1 MKNTLIQHTA
11 ALSDAQAAAVRAL
24 ERACQEHRPCPGFPW
39 EEYTDVWLLSDSDT
53 GELCAVLAAI
63 DEGAT
68 TGQAECFAFTSPELR
83 RLGCFAELV
92 YAAADFFEDTDM
104 LFPVQA
110 DDAGSRAALLALE
123 AEEAS
128 TEYRMEKHLS
138 SPEPCA
144 CAGSAGDSG
153 DSGTDP
159 DAETRQSGAPELS
172 SAPVLSMK
180 AEEDGD
186 MTLFS
191 FFLSSEEELPLDRSG
206 PRSSRLCGAGRNEDF
221 SPAAVCRTIREDTAA
236 CFYDFEVSGHL
247 RGKGLGKQALAMVLA
262 HLAERGILKVF
273 LHVSGDNVPAV
284 RLYES
289 EGFLVT
295 ESLVY
300 YLF

>member
-63 DEGAT
+63 DGGAT

-110 DDAGSRAALLALE
+110 NDAGSRAALLALE
-123 AEEAS
+123 AEEVS
-128 TEYRMEKHLS
+128 MEYRMEKLLS
-138 SPEPCA
+138 PLDPCA
-144 CAGSAGDSG
+144 CAVSAGD
-153 DSGTDP
+153 
-159 DAETRQSGAPELS
+159 APR
-172 SAPVLSMK
+172 LSMK

-191 FFLSSEEELPLDRSG
+191 FFLSSEEELPLDRSDS
-206 PRSSRLCGAGRNEDF
+206 RSSRPCGAGRNEDS
-221 SPAAVCRTIREDTAA
+221 SPAAVCRAIREDTAA

>member
-1 MKNTLIQHTA
+1 MKNTQIQHTT
-11 ALSDAQAAAVRAL
+11 ALSDAQAAAVRTL
-24 ERACQEHRPCPGFPW
+24 EHACQEHRPCPGFPW

-63 DEGAT
+63 DDEET
-68 TGQAECFAFTSPELR
+68 TGQAECIAYTSPELR
-83 RLGCFAELV
+83 RQGCFTKLV

-128 TEYRMEKHLS
+128 TEYRMEKQLS
-138 SPEPCA
+138 PLEPHV
-144 CAGSAGDSG
+144 GSAGDSG

-191 FFLSSEEELPLDRSG
+191 FFLSSEEELPLDRSDS
-206 PRSSRLCGAGRNEDF
+206 RSSRPCGAGRNEDS
-221 SPAAVCRTIREDTAA
+221 SPAAVCRAIREDTAA
-236 CFYDFEVSGHL
+236 CFYDFEVSEHL

-262 HLAERGILKVF
+262 YLAERGILKLF

-289 EGFLVT
+289 AGFHVT

>member
-63 DEGAT
+63 DDEET
-68 TGQAECFAFTSPELR
+68 TGQAECIAYTSPELR
-83 RLGCFAELV
+83 RLGCFTKLV

-110 DDAGSRAALLALE
+110 DDAGSRAALLTLE
-123 AEEAS
+123 AEEVS
-128 TEYRMEKHLS
+128 TEYRMEKLLS
-138 SPEPCA
+138 PLEPHV
-144 CAGSAGDSG
+144 GSAGDSG

-191 FFLSSEEELPLDRSG
+191 FFLSSEEELPLDRSDS
-206 PRSSRLCGAGRNEDF
+206 RSSRLCGAGRNEDS

-236 CFYDFEVSGHL
+236 CFYAFEVSEHL

>member
-1 MKNTLIQHTA
+1 MKNTQIQHTTV
-11 ALSDAQAAAVRAL
+11 LSDAQAAAVRAL
-24 ERACQEHRPCPGFPW
+24 EHACQEHRPCPGFPW

-63 DEGAT
+63 DDEET
-68 TGQAECFAFTSPELR
+68 TGQAECIAYTSPELR
-83 RLGCFAELV
+83 RQGCFTKLV

-128 TEYRMEKHLS
+128 TEYRMEKQLS
-138 SPEPCA
+138 PLEPHV
-144 CAGSAGDSG
+144 GSAG

>member
-1 MKNTLIQHTA
+1 MKNTQIQHTT

-24 ERACQEHRPCPGFPW
+24 EHACQEHRPCPGFPW

-63 DEGAT
+63 DDEET
-68 TGQAECFAFTSPELR
+68 TGQAECIAYTSPELR
-83 RLGCFAELV
+83 RQGCFTKLV

-104 LFPVQA
+104 LFPVHA

-123 AEEAS
+123 AEEVS
-128 TEYRMEKHLS
+128 MEYRMEKLLS
-138 SPEPCA
+138 PLDPCA
-144 CAGSAGDSG
+144 CAVSAGD
-153 DSGTDP
+153 
-159 DAETRQSGAPELS
+159 APR
-172 SAPVLSMK
+172 LSMK

-186 MTLFS
+186 MILFS
-191 FFLSSEEELPLDRSG
+191 FFLSSEEELPLDRSDS
-206 PRSSRLCGAGRNEDF
+206 RSSRPCGAGRNEDS
-221 SPAAVCRTIREDTAA
+221 SPAAVCRAIREDTAA